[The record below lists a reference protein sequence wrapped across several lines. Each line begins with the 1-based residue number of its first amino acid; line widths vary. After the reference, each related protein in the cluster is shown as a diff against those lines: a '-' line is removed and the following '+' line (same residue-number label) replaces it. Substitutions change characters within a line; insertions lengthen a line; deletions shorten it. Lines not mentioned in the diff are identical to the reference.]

1 MFGAALLPGV
11 TVRQALNL
19 DGMLHRK
26 RGKGM
31 CDRAGGRRDH
41 PTGEPSPAITA
52 AFALGGGGGLFIK
65 SHADAPV
72 SVDRPSPTLRSGG
85 AGHDGCCVR
94 VMGGGRNGP
103 VGDESTRQPD
113 GSWTRHERD
122 ITDEP
127 STTISSRMSGALNGG
142 TCPRV
147 VEYRWSDEYR
157 AKNPPIQPD
166 APSPTVK
173 AQWHKGEPNGCL
185 AVDAP
190 SHTISGESREPI
202 QGWKSKGYVR
212 RLTPLECL
220 RLQSGPDDFA
230 WPNKITKTAMYR
242 VVGNGWASGMA
253 AQMSAALAAAD
264 PGSRAVVD
272 LFCGGGLGACG
283 WHGRYWAYDVAR
295 EAVPA

>member
-1 MFGAALLPGV
+1 LLAEADARLAPAGAVHVRGGAAAG
-11 TVRQALNL
+11 RDGGQALGL

-31 CDRAGGRRDH
+31 CARAGGRRDH
-41 PTGEPSPAITA
+41 PTNEPSPAITA
-52 AFALGGGGGLFIK
+52 AFALGGGGG
-65 SHADAPV
+65 
-72 SVDRPSPTLRSGG
+72 
-85 AGHDGCCVR
+85 
-94 VMGGGRNGP
+94 
-103 VGDESTRQPD
+103 
-113 GSWTRHERD
+113 
-122 ITDEP
+122 
-127 STTISSRMSGALNGG
+127 
-142 TCPRV
+142 
-147 VEYRWSDEYR
+147 
-157 AKNPPIQPD
+157 
-166 APSPTVK
+166 
-173 AQWHKGEPNGCL
+173 
-185 AVDAP
+185 
-190 SHTISGESREPI
+190 
-202 QGWKSKGYVR
+202 GWKSKGYVR